1 MQEWRNW
8 QTRRLQVPVV
18 ARSCGFKSHLLH
30 SFFIVFL
37 SRMPLHSCC
46 EMRVMQCMT
55 YFFCASLQVY
65 TPFRSAQNHCPP
77 DNVRPAGGYIR
88 WEIDSPTDTDLLLA
102 TYRGGS
108 HLTSDI
114 KKSSHGTAELVIFK
128 TYFRGFAILLR
139 GRQ

>member
-1 MQEWRNW
+1 
-8 QTRRLQVPVV
+8 
-18 ARSCGFKSHLLH
+18 
-30 SFFIVFL
+30 
-37 SRMPLHSCC
+37 MPRHSCC

-55 YFFCASLQVY
+55 HFFCASLQVY

-114 KKSSHGTAELVIFK
+114 TI
-128 TYFRGFAILLR
+128 YFAITILSFIGTYSLSMAMLWYA
-139 GRQ
+139 GRMILSQFISSSKRCALQPTIRATANIGVNS